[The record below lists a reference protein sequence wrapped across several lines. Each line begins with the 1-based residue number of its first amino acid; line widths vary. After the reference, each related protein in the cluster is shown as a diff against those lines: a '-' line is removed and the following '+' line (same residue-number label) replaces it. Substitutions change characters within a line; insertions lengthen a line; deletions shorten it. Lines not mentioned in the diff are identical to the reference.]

1 MKKDETGLTKLKD
14 LITLQEAKIDLAL
27 ETIQA
32 IATLGAGCSLN
43 SDSMPLEDLVPILSE
58 FTERWNELCLEQ
70 V

>member
-1 MKKDETGLTKLKD
+1 MRKDETGLTKLKD

-43 SDSMPLEDLVPILSE
+43 SDSIPLEDLVPILSG
-58 FTERWNELCLEQ
+58 FTERMDKLCSEP